1 MLCALA
7 DRGQASPRF
16 AVPLNCNRDQ
26 LPAGPPSSII
36 GAQPGPTRIEE
47 LFMRR
52 YDLIIRGGTVA
63 TAADTFSADLA
74 VKDGKVAAL
83 GLGLDGADREIDAT
97 GHFVLPGGID
107 THAHIEQI
115 ASNGML
121 NADTFETATR
131 SAAFGGTTSV
141 ICFACQ
147 HRGDSL
153 KAVYE
158 DYSARARRGAIIDY
172 SFHLL
177 LTDPTPTVLNEE
189 LPPLVA
195 EGNASIKVFMTYDL
209 MNIGDEALLD
219 ILLKARELGALVAVH
234 AENNGMISWLGK
246 RLVERG
252 YTDAKYHAVSH
263 PRASEPEAINRLI
276 AFAELLDQPVIVYHV
291 ATGEGAAVIREA
303 RGRGVK
309 VYGETC
315 TQYLFL
321 TAQDLDRPG
330 GEGAKWV
337 CSPPLR
343 TTADQEALWQALA
356 LGDLQLV
363 SSDHAPYTLDERGKY
378 AHGHVPSFKRTAN
391 GMPGL
396 ETRLPMLFDAMVTRG
411 RFGINKFVQW
421 TATEPARIYGLGD
434 RKGTL
439 AIGADA
445 DIAIWDPSQRVTL
458 TDDLV
463 HDNTGYTPF
472 AGRTIT
478 GWPTTV
484 LRRGETII
492 ADGECQAA
500 AGSGAYLP
508 RRGGEA
514 ATPSGRLSPEFDPE
528 RNFGAKLY

>member
-1 MLCALA
+1 M
-7 DRGQASPRF
+7 SRF
-16 AVPLNCNRDQ
+16 
-26 LPAGPPSSII
+26 
-36 GAQPGPTRIEE
+36 
-47 LFMRR
+47 
-52 YDLIIRGGTVA
+52 DLIIRGGTVA
-63 TAADTFSADLA
+63 TATDTFDADVA
-74 VKDGKVAAL
+74 VKDGKVAAI
-83 GLGLDGADREIDAT
+83 GLALDGATREIDAA
-97 GHFVLPGGID
+97 GRYVLPGGVD

-115 ASNGML
+115 ASNGLM

-147 HRGDSL
+147 HRGDSMT
-153 KAVYE
+153 AVYE
-158 DYSARARRGAIIDY
+158 DYAARAKRGAMIDY
-172 SFHLL
+172 AFHLL
-177 LTDPTPTVLNEE
+177 LTDPTPKVLNEE

-195 EGNASIKVFMTYDL
+195 KGNASIKVFMTYDL
-209 MNIGDEALLD
+209 MNVGDEALLD
-219 ILLKARELGALVAVH
+219 VLVKARELGTLVAVH

-263 PRASEPEAINRLI
+263 PRGSEPEAFHRLI
-276 AFAELLDQPVIVYHV
+276 AFSEFIDQPVIIYHV
-291 ATGEGAAVIREA
+291 ATAEGAAVIREA

-309 VYGETC
+309 IFGETC

-321 TAQDLDRPG
+321 TAKDLDKPDG
-330 GEGAKWV
+330 QGAKWV

-343 TTADQEALWQALA
+343 TEADQEALWHALA
-356 LGDLQLV
+356 MGDLQLV
-363 SSDHAPYTLDERGKY
+363 SSDHAPYTLDEKGKY
-378 AHGHVPSFKRTAN
+378 ADGPNPSFKKTAN

-396 ETRLPMLFDAMVTRG
+396 ETRLPMLFDAMVTKG
-411 RFGINKFVQW
+411 RYGINKFVAW
-421 TATEPARIYGLGD
+421 TATEPARMYGLGD

-445 DIAIWDPSQRVTL
+445 DIAIWDPNKQVTL

-472 AGRTIT
+472 AGRTLT

-484 LRRGETII
+484 LRRGDVII
-492 ADGECQAA
+492 DDGECTAEP
-500 AGSGAYLP
+500 GSGAFLA
-508 RRGGEA
+508 REGGEA
-514 ATPSGRLSPEFDPE
+514 AKPTGKLSPEFDPE